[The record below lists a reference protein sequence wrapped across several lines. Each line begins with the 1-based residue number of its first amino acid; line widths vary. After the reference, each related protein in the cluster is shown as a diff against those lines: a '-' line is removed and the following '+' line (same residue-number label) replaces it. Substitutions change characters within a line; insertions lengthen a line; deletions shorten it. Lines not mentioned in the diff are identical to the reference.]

1 MPVPML
7 WKANGSGM
15 CRSTSRN
22 RRRDPSH
29 AARIPAGSRR
39 RGHFSV
45 TTRRWRTSAWYP
57 GVRCGPNS
65 AERSVTFGED
75 SGRIAPER
83 SLPGHGTPV
92 ADERVGSGCSVGA
105 GRHGIV
111 GRTGPYMSVTGTV
124 GGWFGPGDDVGR
136 AWDEAEAI

>member
-1 MPVPML
+1 ML

-29 AARIPAGSRR
+29 
-39 RGHFSV
+39 
-45 TTRRWRTSAWYP
+45 SAW
-57 GVRCGPNS
+57 
-65 AERSVTFGED
+65 
-75 SGRIAPER
+75 
-83 SLPGHGTPV
+83 
-92 ADERVGSGCSVGA
+92 ADERVVAGCAVWG

-124 GGWFGPGDDVGR
+124 GGGFGPGDDVGR
-136 AWDEAEAI
+136 AWDEAEAILLACDDLDAVMETIHGAETPVEARRALK